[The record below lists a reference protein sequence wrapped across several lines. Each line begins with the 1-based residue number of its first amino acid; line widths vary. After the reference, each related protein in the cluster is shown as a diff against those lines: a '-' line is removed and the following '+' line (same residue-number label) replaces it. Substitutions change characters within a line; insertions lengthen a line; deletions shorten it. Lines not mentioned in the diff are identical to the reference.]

1 MKKLIALV
9 LCALSLSCLSEP
21 ITAKSWLVADNGTI
35 SYGENT
41 TEVRS
46 IGSITKLM
54 TAMVYLDAY
63 KSLTRKIDQDLLQRA
78 LVSSDNRAAKRLCET
93 YPGGYGECIAM
104 MNFKAKEMGL
114 VNTRFVEPTGLS
126 VFNSSNA
133 KELISLVE
141 EASKYPEIVQA
152 SHTKKRNTNPTIGKY
167 DYSVSKTGY
176 IRVAGGCI
184 VAKVK
189 DRTIVILGSKNVRTR
204 ITELERLIKI

>member
-1 MKKLIALV
+1 
-9 LCALSLSCLSEP
+9 
-21 ITAKSWLVADNGTI
+21 
-35 SYGENT
+35 
-41 TEVRS
+41 
-46 IGSITKLM
+46 
-54 TAMVYLDAY
+54 
-63 KSLTRKIDQDLLQRA
+63 
-78 LVSSDNRAAKRLCET
+78 
-93 YPGGYGECIAM
+93 
-104 MNFKAKEMGL
+104 
-114 VNTRFVEPTGLS
+114 